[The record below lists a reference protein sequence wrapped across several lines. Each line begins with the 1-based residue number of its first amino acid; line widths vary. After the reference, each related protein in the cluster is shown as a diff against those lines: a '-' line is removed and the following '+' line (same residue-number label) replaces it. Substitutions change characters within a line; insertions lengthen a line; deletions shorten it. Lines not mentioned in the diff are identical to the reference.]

1 VTEGVI
7 MRCTWTASGQTIT
20 FRVASTR
27 LPYGGYDDSTS
38 AALTADGTLTE
49 QRVFTNALAI
59 YPRVY
64 RR

>member
-1 VTEGVI
+1 
-7 MRCTWTASGQTIT
+7 
-20 FRVASTR
+20 VASTR

-38 AALTADGTLTE
+38 AALAADGTLTE